1 MNDGFQSKDRNRI
14 NATQRGRRTR
24 MTRVDY
30 MPGDDAVTILR
41 AKRAQERPG
50 TPAATNSAV
59 LDSILTDW
67 ARLTGLKYSR
77 IDAPQASGSRP
88 EFVSQYAHAND
99 FGFCQAKRAPTHA
112 RITSGLSAPKAALR
126 VPCGARRRRDGL
138 PCEALSV
145 PGKRRCKWH
154 GGKSTGPKTE
164 SGIRRATQNLKNG
177 TGKTNQPS
185 PGSNPLK
192 LELEFAESRS
202 R

>member
-1 MNDGFQSKDRNRI
+1 MTDDRGTFQRQHVA
-14 NATQRGRRTR
+14 ATQRARRAR

-30 MPGDDAVTILR
+30 MPGDDAVAILR

-50 TPAATNSAV
+50 TPAATNSTV

-77 IDAPQASGSRP
+77 IDAPQASGSHP
-88 EFVSQYAHAND
+88 EFVSQYARLND
-99 FGFCQAKRAPTHA
+99 FGFCQSKRAPAHA
-112 RITSGLSAPKAALR
+112 RMTPGLAPANAALR

-154 GGKSTGPKTE
+154 GGCSTGPTTVVGRDR
-164 SGIRRATQNLKNG
+164 SLRNLK
-177 TGKTNQPS
+177 QYQSSES
-185 PGSNPLK
+185 PGT
-192 LELEFAESRS
+192 ASRLA
-202 R
+202 

>member
-14 NATQRGRRTR
+14 NARQRERRAR
-24 MTRVDY
+24 MTRIDY
-30 MPGDDAVTILR
+30 MPDHDAVAILR

-88 EFVSQYAHAND
+88 EFADEYARAND
-99 FGFCQAKRAPTHA
+99 FGFCQAKRAPAHV
-112 RITSGLSAPKAALR
+112 RMTSGPTTPKAALR

-154 GGKSTGPKTE
+154 GGASTGPKTSEGRIRALLNLAQNWE
-164 SGIRRATQNLKNG
+164 SSSAQRD
-177 TGKTNQPS
+177 
-185 PGSNPLK
+185 
-192 LELEFAESRS
+192 
-202 R
+202 

>member
-1 MNDGFQSKDRNRI
+1 MSKQPTEHRKQTA
-14 NATQRGRRTR
+14 ATQRARRAR

-30 MPGDDAVTILR
+30 MPGDDAVAILR

-67 ARLTGLKYSR
+67 AQLTGLKYSQ

-88 EFVSQYAHAND
+88 EFADEYARAND
-99 FGFCQAKRAPTHA
+99 FGFCQAKRAHAHA
-112 RITSGLSAPKAALR
+112 RMTSGLTKPKVALR

-154 GGKSTGPKTE
+154 GGMSTGPHTE
-164 SGIRRATQNLKNG
+164 HGRANSIANLRRNW
-177 TGKTNQPS
+177 GKVRAPI
-185 PGSNPLK
+185 SNDHVQ
-192 LELEFAESRS
+192 F
-202 R
+202 

>member
-14 NATQRGRRTR
+14 NARQRERRAR

-30 MPGDDAVTILR
+30 MPGDDAVAILR

-88 EFVSQYAHAND
+88 EFVSQYARAND
-99 FGFCQAKRAPTHA
+99 FGFCQAKRAPAHV
-112 RITSGLSAPKAALR
+112 RMTSGLPTPKAAMR

-154 GGKSTGPKTE
+154 GGASTGPRTAKGKAISLRNLNRQCTVKAE
-164 SGIRRATQNLKNG
+164 RRA
-177 TGKTNQPS
+177 
-185 PGSNPLK
+185 
-192 LELEFAESRS
+192 
-202 R
+202 